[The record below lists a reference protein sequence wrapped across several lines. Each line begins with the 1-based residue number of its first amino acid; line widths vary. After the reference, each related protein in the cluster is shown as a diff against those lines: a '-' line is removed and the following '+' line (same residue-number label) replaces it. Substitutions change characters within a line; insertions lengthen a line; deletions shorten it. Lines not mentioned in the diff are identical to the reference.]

1 VGSPLLPFEAMGAN
15 DRLLF
20 RSALDEPNNA
30 RWAAR
35 TDGGTIH
42 VDAEG
47 KLFKTIEVVPNNS
60 GEDGFLLS
68 SV

>member
-1 VGSPLLPFEAMGAN
+1 MG
-15 DRLLF
+15 
-20 RSALDEPNNA
+20 P
-30 RWAAR
+30 AR

-42 VDAEG
+42 VHDAEG